1 MNISDSPLPLLV
13 SLSLSLFGVITIMEP
28 GSSPFLS
35 AAVISGPEIS
45 L

>member
-13 SLSLSLFGVITIMEP
+13 FGVITIMEP

-35 AAVISGPEIS
+35 AAAISGPEIS